1 MVSATEAQLGDRI
14 YETLLR
20 LVSPSAITKEYE
32 IPGKSGKQHRFDFG
46 VKERDELIL
55 IDAVAPHHISIS
67 SRYVAFADVTNRID
81 GKLDKFAVHDRPLE
95 HSDESLLLQVA
106 KIVPFKSLDQNVRRA
121 LM

>member
-1 MVSATEAQLGDRI
+1 MVLPAC
-14 YETLLR
+14 
-20 LVSPSAITKEYE
+20 
-32 IPGKSGKQHRFDFG
+32 G